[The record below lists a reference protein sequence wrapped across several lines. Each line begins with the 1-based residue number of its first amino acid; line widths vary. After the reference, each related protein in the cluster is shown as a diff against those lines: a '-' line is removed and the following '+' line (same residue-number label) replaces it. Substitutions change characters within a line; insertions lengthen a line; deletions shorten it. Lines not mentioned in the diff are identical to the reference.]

1 MSDQHVGPVQL
12 EDDGPALELHRSQRV
27 EAILLTLTL
36 MVLGW
41 FAGRSFAHWF
51 SFTLAGDIAFAG
63 LCLGLGMLVALLA
76 KRLGWFVASDS
87 LILRVSANG
96 LVLGYPTCVTLSWDE
111 VEQVRL
117 IRSAGGK
124 LPVHHLQVTRRQS
137 NTPTAT
143 RPEIIHRLGVLWDR
157 RFHELR
163 DALVTFRPRCLTS
176 NDGQKDYNSASWTGL
191 SDPQRL
197 TFIKR
202 C

>member
-1 MSDQHVGPVQL
+1 MSDQHFGPVQL
-12 EDDGPALELHRSQRV
+12 EDDGPAVELHRSQRV

-41 FAGRSFAHWF
+41 LAVRSFANWL
-51 SFTLAGDIAFAG
+51 SFILAGYIAFAA
-63 LCLGLGMLVALLA
+63 LCLVLGMLVALLA

-96 LVLGYPTCVTLSWDE
+96 LVLGYPTSVTLSWDD

-157 RFHELR
+157 RSHELR
-163 DALVTFRPRCLTS
+163 DALVAFRPRCLTI

-191 SDPQRL
+191 SDQ
-197 TFIKR
+197 
-202 C
+202 